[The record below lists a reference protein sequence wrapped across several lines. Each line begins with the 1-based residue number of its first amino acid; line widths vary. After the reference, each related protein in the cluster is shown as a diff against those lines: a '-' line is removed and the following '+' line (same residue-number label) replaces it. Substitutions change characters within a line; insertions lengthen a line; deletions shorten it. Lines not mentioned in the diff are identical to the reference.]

1 MHVLTCGFANFRNM
15 ASSSAIQPRE
25 KYDVFIS
32 FRGTDTRQTFTSH
45 LYDALIRMK
54 IDAYIDYRLDRGDEI
69 GSALRKAIEGS
80 KIFVIIF
87 SQDYASS
94 TWCLD
99 ELVHIMDCME
109 RYKRIVIPIF
119 YNIDPAV
126 VRHQTESY
134 ADAFAK
140 HRSRVIFREEKL
152 VEWKGA
158 LKTAANLSGFHST
171 SNIVR

>member
-1 MHVLTCGFANFRNM
+1 MHVLTCGFANFSNM
-15 ASSSAIQPRE
+15 ASSSAIQSRE

-32 FRGTDTRQTFTSH
+32 FRGIDTRQTFTSH

-54 IDAYIDYRLDRGDEI
+54 IDAYIDYRLERGDDI
-69 GSALRKAIEGS
+69 GSALLKAIEGS

-99 ELVHIMDCME
+99 ELVHIMDCKE
-109 RYKRIVIPIF
+109 SYKRIVIPVF

-126 VRHQTESY
+126 VRHQTKSY
-134 ADAFAK
+134 AEAFAIHK
-140 HRSRVIFREEKL
+140 SRVIFREEKL
-152 VEWKGA
+152 VDWKDA
-158 LKTAANLSGFHST
+158 LKRAANLSGFHST
-171 SNIVR
+171 STAVR